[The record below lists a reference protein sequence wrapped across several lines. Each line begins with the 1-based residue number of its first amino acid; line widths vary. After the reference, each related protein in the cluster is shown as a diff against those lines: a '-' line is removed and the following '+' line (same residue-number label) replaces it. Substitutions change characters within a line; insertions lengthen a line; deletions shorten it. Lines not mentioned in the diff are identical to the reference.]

1 MNGRTAMA
9 VVYRQSTL
17 QRFDRIIVMDRGH
30 IIDDG
35 TAAELAWPYSLG
47 HRGVRIALV
56 PLKQDCA
63 SLALN
68 ILVGLVHPSF
78 RSPRRFP

>member
-35 TAAELAWPYSLG
+35 TAAELAWPVQS
-47 HRGVRIALV
+47 RSQRCS
-56 PLKQDCA
+56 DCSCA
-63 SLALN
+63 A
-68 ILVGLVHPSF
+68 
-78 RSPRRFP
+78 